1 MEEVRIPLRVANEL
15 RRLTLELHPLRSADA
30 RPVHE
35 EPAPITVQHV
45 HVALA
50 VALPKRR
57 MPHQQALGIP
67 RTACPDAA
75 LSHTSGLLVCTQLVP
90 IALLQVA
97 AAEAGEEILV
107 AQRITF
113 KPGAAHQVQAQPRGL
128 SSKSPVGSSLRTKY
142 LWTRKRRAS
151 WVLRERGNQQM
162 VLLRVLGD
170 AA

>member
-45 HVALA
+45 HAALA

-97 AAEAGEEILV
+97 AAEAGAEILV

-128 SSKSPVGSSLRTKY
+128 SSKSTVGFSSHQIPVDAQPA
-142 LWTRKRRAS
+142 RRAPLGPNTRGGGGGNR
-151 WVLRERGNQQM
+151 WVVVHR
-162 VLLRVLGD
+162 
-170 AA
+170 